1 LIAYI
6 KKTIVFPA
14 FLKIYLFSIKTIFS
28 KTNNMKAT
36 TQILLLASLFFFT
49 SFTMAPENEL
59 YGTYGVADADPAQ
72 IELVLN
78 EDHTFIYQDYSNSAK
93 KIEVSGNWDLNKGH
107 VILKDAEADVKFHTK
122 WKISGDNKVAKSRMG
137 MTFYRLVRK

>member
-1 LIAYI
+1 
-6 KKTIVFPA
+6 
-14 FLKIYLFSIKTIFS
+14 
-28 KTNNMKAT
+28 
-36 TQILLLASLFFFT
+36 
-49 SFTMAPENEL
+49 MAPENEL

-107 VILKDAEADVKFHTK
+107 VILNNAEADVKFHTK